1 MWACDHKNAGWK
13 PALPRVIGRIGDAM
27 GRDEILP
34 GTLALLILRTLAR
47 GGEMHGF
54 EIARSIQQI
63 SQDVLQVEEGSLYPA
78 LQRMLV
84 KGWVK
89 AEWGVTDENRRARY
103 YRMTPAGKKQMEAE
117 TEQFERVMGAIVR
130 VIQTAG

>member
-1 MWACDHKNAGWK
+1 
-13 PALPRVIGRIGDAM
+13 M

-63 SQDVLQVEEGSLYPA
+63 SRDVLQVEEGSLYPA

-89 AEWGVTDENRRARY
+89 AEWGVTGENRRARY
-103 YRMTPAGKKQMEAE
+103 YRMTPAGKKQMEVE
-117 TEQFERVMGAIVR
+117 TEQFERVIGAIAR
-130 VIQTAG
+130 VIQPA